1 MDLHTVRAL
10 HRPRDRAELLDRLA
24 HLDDPPGGD
33 SSGGGR
39 GTAVLA
45 GGTWLFSEPQPQ
57 LTELIDLTGLG
68 WPALR
73 TDPDGG
79 LRIAAT
85 CTLAELAAAGPAVE
99 EAAGGA
105 GGAAALFR
113 DCCRALA
120 GSFKIWH
127 TATVGGNICLAL
139 PAGPITSL
147 CAALDGVAELWRPE
161 GADRRMPVAR
171 FVTGVRTTALR
182 PGEVLRSVRLPA
194 AALAAPT
201 AFRRAALTAEG
212 RSGAVVIGRRDPDGG
227 LVLTV
232 TAATERP
239 HRFAFAAPPTAGEL
253 RTALE
258 GVDRW
263 YADPHGA
270 PDWRAHVSARL
281 AAEVVDE
288 LA

>member
-1 MDLHTVRAL
+1 MDLHTVGAL
-10 HRPRDRAELLDRLA
+10 HRPTDRAGLHARL
-24 HLDDPPGGD
+24 
-33 SSGGGR
+33 GR
-39 GTAVLA
+39 GAAVLA
-45 GGTWLFSEPQPQ
+45 GGTWLFSEPQPD
-57 LTELIDLTGLG
+57 LDALVDLTGLG
-68 WPALR
+68 WPAL
-73 TDPDGG
+73 TVEPDGA
-79 LRIAAT
+79 LTIAAT
-85 CTLAELAAAGPAVE
+85 CTLAELAAAGPAP
-99 EAAGGA
+99 A
-105 GGAAALFR
+105 R
-113 DCCRALA
+113 TCCRALA

-147 CAALDGVAELWRPE
+147 CAALDGVAELWGP
-161 GADRRMPVAR
+161 GGTDRRVPVAR
-171 FVTGVRTTALR
+171 FVTGVRSTVLR

-239 HRFAFAAPPTAGEL
+239 YRFAFAAPPSAGAL
-253 RTALE
+253 RAALE

-270 PDWRAHVSARL
+270 PDWRAHVTGRL